1 MGNASGNQDT
11 WVASRGSARIHGNKH
26 PGSRATSISIVTGG
40 DQDNARRCQVEGIT
54 HLHQ

>member
-26 PGSRATSISIVTGG
+26 PGSRATSISSLTGG
-40 DQDNARRCQVEGIT
+40 DQDNARRC
-54 HLHQ
+54 